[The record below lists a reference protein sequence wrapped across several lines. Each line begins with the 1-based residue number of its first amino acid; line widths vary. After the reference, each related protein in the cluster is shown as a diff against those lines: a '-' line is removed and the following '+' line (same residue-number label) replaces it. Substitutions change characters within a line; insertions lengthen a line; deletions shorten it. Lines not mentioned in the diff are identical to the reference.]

1 MFNMDKIRFSHT
13 LFLLFIFITLSMFN
27 VYTFSTSTTEGSTA
41 GKNGIDNL
49 VCRKL
54 IREITINH
62 FWQISVQDSYRIS
75 NFKTGNQTAT
85 LQVDIALPL
94 DAKNVKAYD
103 DVGQL
108 KIEERGV
115 TDSSWKTWRVTLRQI
130 LRKNQTTSFMVNYEL
145 DSSQHLTQVG
155 LEDYLFTLSIGGGN
169 LTYETVYLKIKLPE
183 GAYLTESL
191 SGDTYYNVEREFFS
205 QVVCYTINNLA
216 LDKPLEITLKY
227 HDSIFNSS
235 IRPVTLSLVLVFLG
249 AILVSRLKTK
259 GKAVPEVKAP
269 PSELIRFIDAYRDRL
284 NILEELRS
292 LEDRFK
298 RGVVSRK
305 SYRKERR
312 RITRLMLNATREL
325 AEARK
330 RLKVTDPKLREML
343 RRIEIAE
350 TELEIVTKDMERTEH
365 RYRRG
370 EISKRSYEGLIASY
384 LKREEKARRTIEEI
398 LADLRELTA

>member
-1 MFNMDKIRFSHT
+1 M
-13 LFLLFIFITLSMFN
+13 
-27 VYTFSTSTTEGSTA
+27 
-41 GKNGIDNL
+41 
-49 VCRKL
+49 

-85 LQVDIALPL
+85 LQVDIALPP

-145 DSSQHLTQVG
+145 DSSKHLTQVG

-205 QVVCYTINNLA
+205 QVVCYTINDLA
-216 LDKPLEITLKY
+216 SDKPLEVTLKY

-269 PSELIRFIDAYRDRL
+269 PSELIRFIDAYRERL

-312 RITRLMLNATREL
+312 RITKLMLNATREL